1 MRQMIQLAESSFLLI
16 TFSLVVAFFIG
27 NTLFNRISP
36 FLKRQSLDLEKP
48 RSAKLFVVVFLS
60 TFLML
65 ITLGFQAAKSSYLS
79 KVERFHTH
87 VAPESYF
94 FPTYDAVLNS
104 VLVRYQ
110 QGQTIVIIGGSSGFY
125 GIAQPLNESMV
136 KTIEGKL
143 GAEFLVVNLAFR
155 GGGPLGHGYL
165 VAESLINKGYPVIYV
180 ADVQPGGVNPL
191 NIVKDY
197 EYFYWQAKTSGDLVS
212 FSPRDRFVSQISE
225 PLNGYLI
232 SSYLEKVTRSINLW
246 NWVNFNIVG
255 VFINPYD
262 PLDSAIRAR
271 DQFPDPEV
279 APEAFQTYIQ
289 DLQMEASI
297 YEGTANQ
304 RFSQDQWKTIVA
316 SWRNSIPP
324 VVRPKCIFA
333 VGLESPK
340 IRRMVPEGLDEGWIK
355 ERIKFAD
362 TMKAKGFNV
371 ITFAEDYLDEDYVDR
386 PHLSVSGAKK
396 TAEKLTK
403 EILKLKN
410 SEP

>member
-1 MRQMIQLAESSFLLI
+1 MRQIIQLADKNFLMI
-16 TFSLVVAFFIG
+16 IFSLFVAFFIG
-27 NTLFNRISP
+27 NIVINRIFP
-36 FLKRQSLDLEKP
+36 FLKQQSLDLEKAK
-48 RSAKLFVVVFLS
+48 SAKLFVVVFLLM
-60 TFLML
+60 FLML
-65 ITLGFQAAKSSYLS
+65 TSLGFQSANSSYLS
-79 KVERFHTH
+79 KVERFHPH

-94 FPTYDAVLNS
+94 FPTYDAVINS

-110 QGQTIVIIGGSSGFY
+110 EGQTIVIIGGSSGFY

-136 KTIEGKL
+136 KTIEDNL
-143 GAEFLVVNLAFR
+143 GAEFLVINLAFR

-165 VAESLINKGYPVIYV
+165 VAESLIKKGYQVIYV

-191 NIVKDY
+191 NNVKDY

-212 FSPRDRFVSQISE
+212 FLPRDRFVSEISE

-232 SSYLEKVTRSINLW
+232 SSYLEKVTKSINLW

-271 DQFPDPEV
+271 DQFSDAEV
-279 APEAFQTYIQ
+279 APEVSQTYTQ
-289 DLQMEASI
+289 DLRVEASI
-297 YEGTANQ
+297 YTGTASQ
-304 RFSQDQWKTIVA
+304 RFSRDQWKTILA
-316 SWRNSIPP
+316 SWRNSIPQ
-324 VVRPKCIFA
+324 VIRPRCIFA

-340 IRRMVPEGLDEGWIK
+340 IRRMVPEDLDKGWIK
-355 ERIKFAD
+355 ERIKFAN
-362 TMKAKGFNV
+362 TMKAKGFNI

-396 TAEKLTK
+396 TAEKLSM

>member
-1 MRQMIQLAESSFLLI
+1 MRQIIQLADESFLMMI
-16 TFSLVVAFFIG
+16 FSLFVAFFIG
-27 NTLFNRISP
+27 NILINRIFP
-36 FLKRQSLDLEKP
+36 FLKQQSLDLEKA
-48 RSAKLFVVVFLS
+48 RSAKLFVFVFLS
-60 TFLML
+60 MFLML
-65 ITLGFQAAKSSYLS
+65 TSLGFQSANSSYLS
-79 KVERFHTH
+79 KVERFHPH

-110 QGQTIVIIGGSSGFY
+110 EGQTIVIIGGSSGFY

-136 KTIEGKL
+136 KTIEGNL
-143 GAEFLVVNLAFR
+143 GAEFLVINLAFR

-165 VAESLINKGYPVIYV
+165 VAESLIKKGYPVIYV
-180 ADVQPGGVNPL
+180 ADVQPGSVNPL
-191 NIVKDY
+191 NNVKDY
-197 EYFYWQAKTSGDLVS
+197 EYFYWQAKISGDLVS
-212 FSPRDRFVSQISE
+212 FSPRDRFVTEFSE

-232 SSYLEKVTRSINLW
+232 SSYLEKVTKSINFW
-246 NWVNFNIVG
+246 NWVNFNIAG

-271 DQFPDPEV
+271 NQFSDAEV
-279 APEAFQTYIQ
+279 APEVSQTYTQ
-289 DLQMEASI
+289 DLQLEASI
-297 YEGTANQ
+297 YTGTASQ
-304 RFSQDQWKTIVA
+304 RFSQDQWGTILA

-324 VVRPKCIFA
+324 VVRPRCIFA

-340 IRRMVPEGLDEGWIK
+340 IRRMVPKDLDEGWVK

-362 TMKAKGFNV
+362 TMKSKGFNI
-371 ITFAEDYLDEDYVDR
+371 ITFAENYLDEDYIDR

-396 TAEKLTK
+396 TAEKLSM

-410 SEP
+410 LEP

>member
-1 MRQMIQLAESSFLLI
+1 MII
-16 TFSLVVAFFIG
+16 FSLFVAFFVG
-27 NTLFNRISP
+27 NILFNRIGP
-36 FLKRQSLDLEKP
+36 FLKRQSLDLEKAS
-48 RSAKLFVVVFLS
+48 SARLFAVAFLS
-60 TFLML
+60 MFLIL
-65 ITLGFQAAKSSYLS
+65 TSLGFQSAKSSYLS
-79 KVERFHTH
+79 KVERFHPH

-110 QGQTIVIIGGSSGFY
+110 EGQTIVIIGGSSGFY

-136 KTIEGKL
+136 KTIADKL
-143 GAEFLVVNLAFR
+143 GAEFLVINLAFR

-191 NIVKDY
+191 NNVKDY

-212 FSPRDRFVSQISE
+212 FSPRDRFVSEISE

-232 SSYLEKVTRSINLW
+232 SSYLEKVTRSINFW
-246 NWVNFNIVG
+246 NWVNFNIAG

-262 PLDSAIRAR
+262 PLDSAIKAR
-271 DQFPDPEV
+271 NQFSDAEV
-279 APEAFQTYIQ
+279 APEVSQTYTQ

-297 YEGTANQ
+297 YTGTASQ
-304 RFSQDQWKTIVA
+304 RFSQDQWKTILA

-324 VVRPKCIFA
+324 VVRLRCIFA

-340 IRRMVPEGLDEGWIK
+340 IRRMVPEDLDKGWIK
-355 ERIKFAD
+355 ERIKFAK
-362 TMKAKGFNV
+362 TMKSKGFNI
-371 ITFAEDYLDEDYVDR
+371 ITFAENYLDEDYIDR

-396 TAEKLTK
+396 TAEKLSM